1 MKLEKLELL
10 GDQVYVLF
18 EWFYHG
24 ISSMESKTR
33 FYLHAKYNDSNML
46 TYTCIAEKNSLESSH
61 HRISYTVSNARATY
75 MYHGGEKD

>member
-24 ISSMESKTR
+24 ISSMDSKTR

-46 TYTCIAEKNSLESSH
+46 TYTCIAEKNSL
-61 HRISYTVSNARATY
+61 
-75 MYHGGEKD
+75 

>member
-1 MKLEKLELL
+1 M
-10 GDQVYVLF
+10 
-18 EWFYHG
+18 
-24 ISSMESKTR
+24 
-33 FYLHAKYNDSNML
+33 FYLNGFIMGFHLWSQRLDFIYMRNNYNDSNML